1 MITTVN
7 TLVFAADGTPSPAK
21 IEVETSAGIGIHFIG
36 IPDEAVKTSLLRVV
50 TAMQSLGYRLP
61 GKKIVINVAPAMR
74 RGRWFELLDYPVF
87 LGLVA
92 SSAAGSPDTLDEG
105 AVYLGECRL
114 TGAVAPLTPEQLTA
128 VHDWL
133 QGEST
138 GTRIIAGGVTM
149 QKLGGIPQRNGQ
161 NKGTGHPKCKIH
173 LPEYII
179 AKWADMTERNDH
191 TGVMFEI
198 ASFFS
203 EADYRYKDFERL
215 AEAFSRVMEKRDRN
229 GGLNAEAVEERG
241 AAYAELKA
249 LIIEGY
255 GEEVWKMLP

>member
-21 IEVETSAGIGIHFIG
+21 IEVDTSAGIGIHFIG
-36 IPDEAVKTSLLRVV
+36 IPDEAVKTNLLRVI
-50 TAMQSLGYRLP
+50 TAMQSLGYHLP

-74 RGRWFELLDYPVF
+74 RGRWFELLDYPVA
-87 LGLVA
+87 LALMAVSSGTPGLLNG
-92 SSAAGSPDTLDEG
+92 SAF
-105 AVYLGECRL
+105 YLGKCFL
-114 TGAVAPLTPEQLTA
+114 NGMVAPLTHKQLLC
-128 VHDWL
+128 VNDWL
-133 QGEST
+133 RGEST
-138 GTRIIAGGVTM
+138 GMRIINGGVMM

-203 EADYRYKDFERL
+203 EVDYRYKDFERL

-229 GGLNAEAVEERG
+229 GGLDAEAVEERG